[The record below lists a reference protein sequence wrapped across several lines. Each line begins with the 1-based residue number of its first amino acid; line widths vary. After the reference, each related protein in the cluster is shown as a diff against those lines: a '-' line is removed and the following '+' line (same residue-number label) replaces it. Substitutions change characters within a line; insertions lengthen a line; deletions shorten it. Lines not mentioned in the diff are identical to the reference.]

1 MKWKTLGFGNSS
13 CVKDVFRDFFY
24 STLVSQPQRH
34 NHSLFS
40 GGSRWTGV
48 WLPSHLQTSQ
58 VLYPH
63 SASHCV
69 DTEMSAGDKW
79 NDKFRGR
86 CGGGVTFPRLSNNS
100 SLGKNELKRGGWM
113 TEREKE
119 TTSRH
124 YLYDMSS
131 LSSLPMV
138 HCTPG
143 CTNSSCIKRLSG
155 RWAWRQ
161 IELRI
166 AECII
171 ARQVSYYQSPMRNL
185 QGKGLECNYYLG
197 AHQASNCE
205 WLWHLSILTL

>member
-1 MKWKTLGFGNSS
+1 MAADGQVCDYRPTSKPHRYYIPIPPLIVSIPRCQPMISEMTNSEE
-13 CVKDVFRDFFY
+13 DV
-24 STLVSQPQRH
+24 
-34 NHSLFS
+34 
-40 GGSRWTGV
+40 
-48 WLPSHLQTSQ
+48 
-58 VLYPH
+58 
-63 SASHCV
+63 
-69 DTEMSAGDKW
+69 
-79 NDKFRGR
+79 
-86 CGGGVTFPRLSNNS
+86 GGVTFPRLSNNS
-100 SLGKNELKRGGWM
+100 SWGKNELQRGGWM

-119 TTSRH
+119 TTTSRH

-143 CTNSSCIKRLSG
+143 CINSSCIKRLSG

-185 QGKGLECNYYLG
+185 QGKGLEYNYYLG

-205 WLWHLSILTL
+205 WLWQLSILTL